1 MIDTT
6 LEGIRCRASRDIRGQ
21 ERVVKARSE
30 GTIEYEMLRPKH
42 HLVKVSWDEGFSSL
56 VPVNEIEITD
66 GTLVW
71 Q

>member
-1 MIDTT
+1 MIDTS
-6 LEGIRCRASRDIRGQ
+6 LEGIRCRASQDIRGQ

-42 HLVKVSWDEGFSSL
+42 HLVKVSWDDGFSSM
-56 VPVNEIEITD
+56 VPVNEIEIID